1 MNYTLGLILLIIL
14 LLFFLAGQDESQA
27 ACNCPPGWSSGLE
40 RICGPKKCFCGGKG
54 KYPGCAPAGAE
65 EPAAPPVK
73 PSRQPGCSPL
83 AVEEAAAKAAAPHGG
98 DQGRGRCRILPDE
111 ATVDQPIG
119 GPPSSTKDASAHG
132 PGGDA
137 CATCH
142 LTPAGEHC
150 TQQCHP
156 TLEEWEAGLTAA
168 AINRQRLDED
178 NEEDLC
184 SASAAANAE
193 ADWQEDQFEEEVKCG
208 GGDPIGP
215 PPPEEDQEDR
225 VDLGHQKPIGTLAL
239 TRTRPLA
246 GVVALKKLW
255 KSLVKRS

>member
-1 MNYTLGLILLIIL
+1 MVNMRYFALLMLTPFESNFYFSQKNFQSCPDINNLGITTVV
-14 LLFFLAGQDESQA
+14 LFFVQ
-27 ACNCPPGWSSGLE
+27 
-40 RICGPKKCFCGGKG
+40 
-54 KYPGCAPAGAE
+54 
-65 EPAAPPVK
+65 
-73 PSRQPGCSPL
+73 
-83 AVEEAAAKAAAPHGG
+83 
-98 DQGRGRCRILPDE
+98 
-111 ATVDQPIG
+111 VDQPIG

-168 AINRQRLDED
+168 AIDRQRLDED

-184 SASAAANAE
+184 SASASANAE

-215 PPPEEDQEDR
+215 PPAEEDQEDR

-255 KSLVKRS
+255 K